1 MSPTSNPTGVT
12 DDSLGSVVTPSSAGL
27 LSSVMSSDS
36 DEEGEN
42 GDHENGDEDENGDRC
57 DSGDRDLPDTG
68 GANRNLLILGGSLL
82 AIGGTV
88 VALAGR
94 RARLMS
100 GDDVA

>member
-1 MSPTSNPTGVT
+1 M
-12 DDSLGSVVTPSSAGL
+12 GSVVTRSSAGL
-27 LSSVMSSDS
+27 LSSVLTSDN
-36 DEEGEN
+36 DDNE
-42 GDHENGDEDENGDRC
+42 GDHEGDNEGDEDRDKNRC
-57 DSGDRDLPDTG
+57 EGGGDLPDTG